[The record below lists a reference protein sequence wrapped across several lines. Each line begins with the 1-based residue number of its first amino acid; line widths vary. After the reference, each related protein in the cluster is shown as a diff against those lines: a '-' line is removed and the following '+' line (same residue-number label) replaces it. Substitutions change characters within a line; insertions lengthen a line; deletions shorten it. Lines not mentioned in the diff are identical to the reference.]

1 MKDSFY
7 SSFEGMHRG
16 DREDIKNRL
25 CAYLPFLRPFSLTS
39 SDRVLLDLGC
49 GRGEWLELVTTEG
62 FTAKGADLDEG
73 MLSYCNDL
81 GLDVV
86 QDDAIS
92 FLKQFPDDSIDVVSS
107 FHVIEHIGF
116 DNVKLLI
123 EQALRVLKPGGII
136 ILETPN
142 PENIVVAS
150 SSFYLD
156 PTHIKPIPNQLLSFL
171 TEYIGFARTKVLRLQ
186 ENKLLHSKDD
196 IELIDVIAGVSP
208 DYSVVAQKK
217 SDDSVMSQFD
227 EAFGLEFGLSFNV
240 LANKFNSNLNNKFY
254 NFSIEIDSLKREFNV
269 ITEEC
274 NHLRARNDELQSMVA
289 GQHSEIARQA
299 AEITRQDAEIARQ
312 DAEIARQDTEIA
324 RQDTEIND
332 VKQLVGKSFFNRIK
346 SIIKG
351 N

>member
-25 CAYLPFLRPFSLTS
+25 RSYLPFLRPFSLIS
-39 SDRVLLDLGC
+39 SNRVLLDLGC
-49 GRGEWLELVTTEG
+49 GRGEWLELVTAEG

-92 FLKQFPDDSIDVVSS
+92 FLNQFQDNSIDVVSS
-107 FHVIEHIGF
+107 FHVVEHIGF

-123 EQALRVLKPGGII
+123 EEALRVLKPGGII

-156 PTHIKPIPNQLLSFL
+156 PTHIKPIPNQLLLFL
-171 TEYIGFARTKVLRLQ
+171 TEYVGFARTKVLRLQ
-186 ENKLLHSKDD
+186 ENKSLHSKED

-208 DYSVVAQKK
+208 DYSIVAQKK

-227 EAFGLEFGLSFNV
+227 EAFDLEFGLSFNV
-240 LANKFNSNLNNKFY
+240 LANKFGSNLNNRFY
-254 NFSIEIDSLKREFNV
+254 NLAIEIDVLKRKLNV
-269 ITEEC
+269 ITEQC
-274 NHLRARNDELQSMVA
+274 NYLRDRNDELQYLVA
-289 GQHSEIARQA
+289 KQHLDIV
-299 AEITRQDAEIARQ
+299 
-312 DAEIARQDTEIA
+312 RQDTEIA
-324 RQDTEIND
+324 RQESEIVKQKLEIND
-332 VKQLVGKSFFNRIK
+332 VRQLIGKGFFNGIK
-346 SIIKG
+346 SKIKG

>member
-25 CAYLPFLRPFSLTS
+25 RVYLPFIKPFSVTS
-39 SDRVLLDLGC
+39 RDPVLLDLGC
-49 GRGEWLELVTTEG
+49 GRGEWLELVTAVG

-73 MLSYCNDL
+73 MLSYCTDL

-92 FLKQFPDDSIDVVSS
+92 FLKQFQDNSVDVVSS
-107 FHVIEHIGF
+107 FHVVEHIGF

-123 EQALRVLKPGGII
+123 HESLRVLKPGGIL

-156 PTHIKPIPNQLLSFL
+156 PTHIQPIPNQLLSFL

-186 ENKLLHSKDD
+186 ENKILYSKEN

-217 SDDSVMSQFD
+217 SDDSVMAYFD
-227 EAFGLEFGLSFNV
+227 EAFNLEYGLSFNA
-240 LANKFNSNLNNKFY
+240 LANKFDSGLNNKFHKL
-254 NFSIEIDSLKREFNV
+254 SIEIDALKRELNL
-269 ITEEC
+269 ISEAC
-274 NHLRARNDELQSMVA
+274 SILRETNSELQSQIV
-289 GQHSEIARQA
+289 RQVS
-299 AEITRQDAEIARQ
+299 EITRQNLEISRQ
-312 DAEIARQDTEIA
+312 GS
-324 RQDTEIND
+324 EINEIRH
-332 VKQLVGKSFFNRIK
+332 LISRIIFNRIK
-346 SIIKG
+346 SKIRSIRR
-351 N
+351 